1 MRCVGR
7 VCECEDTGVHLERPG
22 GLPWACRARAERC
35 SMGNPARR
43 HTWAWSGGGGRRRSG
58 DQEEWPAPPQEV
70 VLPGFRVLPNGVAPA
85 ASALTPEPGRVRQGS
100 PLGHS
105 AQSPLWAAPPSLAPP
120 PSCSQD
126 QDSGTRGSGHL
137 SPAGS
142 RHTRSGHPD
151 SCAQHH
157 QGAAHRK
164 QPRSS
169 PRSLDAVALACM
181 LPAPTPPVFPGKMK
195 THNGLKMEM
204 TPVFQ
209 AQAAGTEGWW

>member
-105 AQSPLWAAPPSLAPP
+105 AQSPLWAAPPPLPHLRAAVRTRTLGLGARGTSPQQAPDTRGLATLTAVLSTTKVPP
-120 PSCSQD
+120 TGNSPGAVPGVSMLLLWLACSQ
-126 QDSGTRGSGHL
+126 
-137 SPAGS
+137 P
-142 RHTRSGHPD
+142 P
-151 SCAQHH
+151 
-157 QGAAHRK
+157 
-164 QPRSS
+164 
-169 PRSLDAVALACM
+169 
-181 LPAPTPPVFPGKMK
+181 LPLCFLEK
-195 THNGLKMEM
+195 
-204 TPVFQ
+204 
-209 AQAAGTEGWW
+209 